1 MASGPKRGK
10 QTGGTPP
17 AVTYPVYAL
26 RSRKEKDVAS
36 HPGLFDA
43 TRPAHFGRE
52 GASASKCP
60 TCLCTTS
67 FVLVIFIDSF
77 PSTDTVASQL
87 PISTATLHRIVHHD
101 YHDCPLS
108 NCKLISTRNMTGAIA
123 RPRGRPRKQ
132 PVASP
137 ATAHISSFARVSKQT
152 TLAGKDLHGKK
163 AAGITSITPITPSG
177 RKRKAARSPEPEE
190 EQEVASTPSQR
201 TNLSATTKST
211 KKARLQA
218 SEPIARLQ
226 EDHSPSTPRSK
237 PTRKR
242 ALSPSV
248 EESPRTKEAG
258 NLFKRLRIDASPFP
272 AAAARKASPLTTSTP
287 STPAVPDSD
296 DEKKEADSSGA
307 TTPEPDEAG
316 PLPQEL
322 LDVVSLYT
330 ALLRTLSVHH
340 AHNGA
345 GAPVDL
351 RHISQAVSLAWG
363 KRRISVADV
372 RRCVGVMDTTGASPF
387 RLVDYG
393 SKKICIE
400 MAVASQGRPMDEPG
414 LVSAF
419 ERNLRGIWSGVR
431 DAAEG
436 DLGAFVLGLPK
447 ASVQSC
453 DSLVKASAMLGKG
466 QRAMAE
472 LKKGI
477 EARKGEQE
485 AARACAQATTTA
497 DAVSGQKLSLLERL
511 RLKETQ
517 LAQLAATGPTAA
529 ELERKAALQRA
540 VDVAAVI
547 AMLAKSAPAAG
558 MGGRVSFTMA
568 TMLQKLK
575 DSLRLPISK
584 EEATACVRL
593 LAAEVTPEWLKIV
606 TIGGKENVVISV
618 GRAPSS
624 AAMVERV
631 RMLSA

>member
-1 MASGPKRGK
+1 MSHLLVQLR
-10 QTGGTPP
+10 
-17 AVTYPVYAL
+17 AL
-26 RSRKEKDVAS
+26 F
-36 HPGLFDA
+36 LFSSLTLSLLLA
-43 TRPAHFGRE
+43 LLHRNFQSQQQLYTELCITTITTAHF
-52 GASASKCP
+52 
-60 TCLCTTS
+60 
-67 FVLVIFIDSF
+67 
-77 PSTDTVASQL
+77 
-87 PISTATLHRIVHHD
+87 PIVT
-101 YHDCPLS
+101 P
-108 NCKLISTRNMTGAIA
+108 ISTRNMTGAIA

-152 TLAGKDLHGKK
+152 TLAGKDLHGT
-163 AAGITSITPITPSG
+163 AGITSITLITPSG

-226 EDHSPSTPRSK
+226 EDHIPSTPRSK

-272 AAAARKASPLTTSTP
+272 AATARKASPLTTSTRTSTP
-287 STPAVPDSD
+287 STSAVPDSD
-296 DEKKEADSSGA
+296 DEKEEADSSGA

-414 LVSAF
+414 LVGAF
-419 ERNLRGIWSGVR
+419 ERNLRAIWSGVR

-436 DLGAFVLGLPK
+436 NLGAFVLGLPK

-453 DSLVKASAMLGKG
+453 DSLVKASAMSGKG

-485 AARACAQATTTA
+485 AARASAHATTTA
-497 DAVSGQKLSLLERL
+497 DAISGQKLSLLERL

-540 VDVAAVI
+540 VDVAAVV

-593 LAAEVTPEWLKIV
+593 LAAEVAPEWLKIV